1 MKKTILFIFSLSLCF
16 AAENFQIKTNKY
28 VKKLQRKYNIYT
40 PEDLKR
46 FRSQSNSTERSDFIM
61 DMDNLVG
68 QWKMNPA
75 EVGAFVTV
83 GTNQNIPNMLSLMG
97 MDTGNGGIS
106 VIDSE
111 FNTEL
116 YYLVYGEIMDLGDEE
131 DE

>member
-1 MKKTILFIFSLSLCF
+1 VKKAILFIFSLSLCL
-16 AAENFQIKTNKY
+16 AAEGFQIKTSKY
-28 VKKLQRKYNIYT
+28 VKKLQHKYNIYT

-68 QWKMNPA
+68 QWKMDPA

-116 YYLVYGEIMDLGDEE
+116 
-131 DE
+131 